1 MPQINEFP
9 ELITLADND
18 LLLIWDNSAS
28 MTAKVQLSTLK
39 TFLGTTNNV
48 SFNTKELTY
57 TADGDA
63 NGLCYFLGTDKGST
77 IWQNPTNLGL
87 IVSASSI
94 EFGVVSQLVDRSDTI
109 FYTPNVDGSWI
120 KIDLLQGNS
129 LQCNRYAIK
138 SHNAG
143 YQYHPRNF
151 KLQGSNDDIT
161 WSDLDIQINNPTLV
175 NSAQWLSIPVT
186 SNESYRYL
194 RILAGQDSNGSYY
207 FILGEI
213 EFYGIYKY
221 QA

>member
-9 ELITLADND
+9 QLTTLADND
-18 LLLIWDNSAS
+18 LLLIWDNSAN
-28 MTAKVQLSTLK
+28 MTAKVRLSTLK
-39 TFLGTTNNV
+39 TFLVTSNNV

-87 IVSASSI
+87 VVSASSI
-94 EFGVVSQLVDRSDTI
+94 GSGVVSSLVDRQDSE
-109 FYTPNVDGSWI
+109 FYTQNVDGSWI
-120 KIDLLQGNS
+120 KIDFLQGNS
-129 LQCNRYAIK
+129 LQCNYYAIK
-138 SHNAG
+138 SHNAA

-151 KLQGSNDDIT
+151 KLQGSNNDIT
-161 WSDLDIQINNPTLV
+161 WTDLDIQVNNSTLT
-175 NSAQWLSIPVT
+175 SSSQWLSMPVQT
-186 SNESYRYL
+186 SESYRYL

-207 FILGEI
+207 FILGEV